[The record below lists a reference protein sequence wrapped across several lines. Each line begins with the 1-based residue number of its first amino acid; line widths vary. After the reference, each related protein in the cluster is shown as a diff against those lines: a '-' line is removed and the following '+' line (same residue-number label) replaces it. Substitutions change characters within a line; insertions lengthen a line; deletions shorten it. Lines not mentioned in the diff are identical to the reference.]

1 MNTLSSCE
9 DLEDLARSLRS
20 MIKVLIDLY
29 PEGVGET
36 FDDDVYL
43 TILGKAEDDAK
54 ALMAA
59 LQKMPR

>member
-1 MNTLSSCE
+1 
-9 DLEDLARSLRS
+9 

-43 TILGKAEDDAK
+43 TILGKAEDDAR

>member
-1 MNTLSSCE
+1 VNTLSSFE

-36 FDDDVYL
+36 FDDDAYL